1 MGRIIA
7 TGVSLRGHQFSVEYS
22 EERGKVICMAKCK
35 CGYEVKILNSE
46 TYGGVKELE
55 WRWKEH
61 VK

>member
-1 MGRIIA
+1 M
-7 TGVSLRGHQFSVEYS
+7 EYS

-35 CGYEVKILNSE
+35 CGYEVEILNSE